1 MGHFPHLHLFFFY
14 FFQSFFY
21 LLPPTHSQPCRK
33 TTGEIMFRV
42 KGLWLCYCSCRGIC
56 RWELMA
62 RNKWQSHS
70 INTLFLP
77 FFLLILILVRV
88 GCSLNNPGDLRQ
100 LTLLSLFMAVSRSV
114 AICVARSL
122 SFAIVEYRS
131 FEFSIFFNVILFAT
145 SSNLQKKSCMNST
158 RRCQIVILSR
168 ASLIK
173 LHQRLQ
179 WCPLQQKRPFQ
190 MLGSTQ
196 LSHVSIFPQSGA
208 VLQSFLES
216 HVLDLF
222 KDYKAVIL

>member
-1 MGHFPHLHLFFFY
+1 MSGRGGRISVMMGHFPHLHLFFFY

-42 KGLWLCYCSCRGIC
+42 KGLWLCYLLLLQRNF

-88 GCSLNNPGDLRQ
+88 GCSLNSPGDLRQ

-114 AICVARSL
+114 AVCFARSL
-122 SFAIVEYRS
+122 SLAIVEVWEFWVFS
-131 FEFSIFFNVILFAT
+131 FFKCNIICNKFKLT
-145 SSNLQKKSCMNST
+145 KK
-158 RRCQIVILSR
+158 
-168 ASLIK
+168 K
-173 LHQRLQ
+173 LH
-179 WCPLQQKRPFQ
+179 K
-190 MLGSTQ
+190 
-196 LSHVSIFPQSGA
+196 
-208 VLQSFLES
+208 
-216 HVLDLF
+216 
-222 KDYKAVIL
+222 